1 MCSGDAVIS
10 AASYPLSHLLPSR
23 QMRRQRLFA
32 SSPLRSVIRCH
43 RWSSLGLFA
52 PRRDVLKGLLETTRS
67 TLGPARTTRR
77 DEFELLSI
85 SRLQPL
91 LRHGGMWIPP
101 PMLLLFLLSPPHH
114 HRLLSHFI
122 IIIAPIP
129 LIISFPLISS
139 SVHKRLVPPWD

>member
-1 MCSGDAVIS
+1 MQSFLLLLIRSPIS
-10 AASYPLSHLLPSR
+10 FPR
-23 QMRRQRLFA
+23 GECIVNT
-32 SSPLRSVIRCH
+32 SSPLRLFSPLSDH
-43 RWSSLGLFA
+43 RWASLGLLA
-52 PRRDVLKGLLETTRS
+52 PRRDVLKGLLETVYS

-85 SRLQPL
+85 SRLHPL

-129 LIISFPLISS
+129 LIISLFLISS

>member
-1 MCSGDAVIS
+1 MQSFLLLLIRSPIS
-10 AASYPLSHLLPSR
+10 FPR
-23 QMRRQRLFA
+23 GKCTVNT
-32 SSPLRSVIRCH
+32 SSPLRLFSPLSDH
-43 RWSSLGLFA
+43 RWASLGLLA
-52 PRRDVLKGLLETTRS
+52 PRRDVLKGLLENTRS

-122 IIIAPIP
+122 IIIASIP
-129 LIISFPLISS
+129 LIISLSLISS
-139 SVHKRLVPPWD
+139 SVHKRLVPPRD